1 MGNPPPINSF
11 DDGYRAALHDVLAQ
25 LGRLQSDNNYERS
38 GIYRSIS
45 ETQALLARHDAKGNL

>member
-38 GIYRSIS
+38 GIDRSIS
-45 ETQALLARHDAKGNL
+45 ETQALLGRHDAKGNL